1 VTLPLDATGTP
12 VGSRAML
19 ASARDWARFGMLYL
33 NDGVVG
39 GRRILPEGWVQ
50 YSSAPT
56 PGARLGYGAGFWT
69 NLGPSPGAS
78 FRRSNW
84 GMPADSFYAS
94 GWLGQIIVIVPFE
107 QLVVARFGVSHAS
120 LADHDD
126 VARLVTDVLAAT
138 KK

>member
-1 VTLPLDATGTP
+1 
-12 VGSRAML
+12 ML

-39 GRRILPEGWVQ
+39 GRRILPVGWVQ

-56 PGARLGYGAGFWT
+56 PSTRLGYGAGFWT
-69 NLGPSPGAS
+69 NLGSNPGAYL
-78 FRRSNW
+78 RRAW

-94 GWLGQIIVIVPFE
+94 GWLGQIIVVVPSE
-107 QLVVARFGVSHAS
+107 QLVVARFGVSFAPA
-120 LADHDD
+120 ADHDGVSHL
-126 VARLVTDVLAAT
+126 VADVLVAI